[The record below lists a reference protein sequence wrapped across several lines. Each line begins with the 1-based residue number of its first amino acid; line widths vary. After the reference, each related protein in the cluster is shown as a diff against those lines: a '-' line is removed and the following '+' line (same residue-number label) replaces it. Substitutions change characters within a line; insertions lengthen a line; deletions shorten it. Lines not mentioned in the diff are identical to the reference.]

1 MGEDKMMVRILVNCI
16 LMTGFL
22 TSFGCTLK
30 TVDTTETGDKDAR
43 KTWVL
48 IATQKSKFKRSVVS
62 EIKDTLA
69 DNVYYIKVVDVK
81 WLPNESVGDYSA
93 IVLISRCM
101 AGRPDPR
108 VESFIDNVQDKSKV
122 IILTTGRMDSWRPD
136 SAAVDAMTSASIM
149 SETTQISQKISSKVL
164 TIINSQ

>member
-1 MGEDKMMVRILVNCI
+1 
-16 LMTGFL
+16 
-22 TSFGCTLK
+22 
-30 TVDTTETGDKDAR
+30 
-43 KTWVL
+43 
-48 IATQKSKFKRSVVS
+48 VS

-93 IVLISRCM
+93 IVIINRCM

-108 VESFIDNVQDKSKV
+108 VESFIDNVQDKNKV

-136 SAAVDAMTSASIM
+136 SSAVDAMTSASIM